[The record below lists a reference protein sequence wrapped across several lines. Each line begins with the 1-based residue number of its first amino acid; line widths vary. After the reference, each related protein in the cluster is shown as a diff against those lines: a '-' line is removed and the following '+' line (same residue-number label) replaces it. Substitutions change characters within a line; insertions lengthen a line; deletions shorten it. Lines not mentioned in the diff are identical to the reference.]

1 VLNNSAR
8 NIYNRHLDT
17 GLITLDRVVTQG
29 LSSRSCTFETGRND
43 FIPCIPL
50 GYEHPGYKPLVM
62 DYKPESGG
70 RPYSMNKI
78 REFYGIKSNT
88 RGKDEQTWP
97 FNMSSPNKQRGGKRH
112 TNKKSKY
119 GGFFFKSDAKQE
131 YIKQNLTHMP
141 NFVSVALGHDVPSTV
156 LAFAHATYLD
166 INYVGVFRIPGMKN
180 PAKTKIACFDLNE
193 DGVKINYLPNTP
205 GMMEAV
211 ANATDPKVG
220 DDILPVM
227 TTATGGGEGFLRKTR
242 KNRD

>member
-1 VLNNSAR
+1 MIKIKRYEAFDFHKQCGNDRWDRLS
-8 NIYNRHLDT
+8 ILINRLA
-17 GLITLDRVVTQG
+17 
-29 LSSRSCTFETGRND
+29 ND
-43 FIPCIPL
+43 Q
-50 GYEHPGYKPLVM
+50 
-62 DYKPESGG
+62 D
-70 RPYSMNKI
+70 
-78 REFYGIKSNT
+78 
-88 RGKDEQTWP
+88 
-97 FNMSSPNKQRGGKRH
+97 
-112 TNKKSKY
+112 
-119 GGFFFKSDAKQE
+119 
-131 YIKQNLTHMP
+131 
-141 NFVSVALGHDVPSTV
+141 
-156 LAFAHATYLD
+156 D